1 MVSHSTFPF
10 FKTLYIIKGENM
22 KKKILDLL
30 DKILMM
36 GIMLGVLI
44 FILYPF
50 ISVFKTSLI
59 DNGSIDL
66 SYFSFVKTEYYL
78 IKNSITTG
86 IYTTMLS
93 TVFSIMIAVYFYISN
108 NRVKKLIMGILMLT
122 IISPPFVTSL
132 SYIRLFGRRGF
143 ITYKLLGLS
152 ISPYGQLG
160 IVLMQSLGFTSMN
173 AMLLIGYLN
182 QLDKT
187 LIESARSLGARTTD
201 IIKDIILPLMG
212 SAITV
217 VMLLSFIR
225 SLADFSTPRIIG
237 GAFNVLATEAYLSVI
252 AKGNIRRAATIS
264 VILFI
269 PAIIVF
275 ILYMT
280 KFQTISMSQHGTSSG
295 EGVSIKREG
304 FLYNFMKIGAI
315 FFLVWISIQY
325 IAIIMSAFTDMNK
338 GEIYFTLDHFREGKI
353 SIMSTFPRTIF
364 VAFIAGIFSSI
375 IGLLL
380 EYYGFIRNY
389 KSMKIIDFIATMPY
403 IVPGTFFGIG
413 YILAFNKKP
422 LELTGTILI
431 VILNVIFRQ
440 LPFASKVGYS
450 ALTQINRDIINSA
463 KDLGGHNI
471 YVIKDLIIPL
481 SKSGLY
487 IAFVNGFTSTMTTIG
502 SIIFLIYPKQ
512 KLATMVM
519 FDVIESGKYGV
530 GSVIAFLIILVCLIV
545 NGLYYVLL
553 SRREKN
559 IDVS

>member
-1 MVSHSTFPF
+1 MR
-10 FKTLYIIKGENM
+10 N
-22 KKKILDLL
+22 KILDSL
-30 DKILMM
+30 DKILM
-36 GIMLGVLI
+36 ISILASVVI

-50 ISVFKTSLI
+50 ISVFSTSLME
-59 DNGSIDL
+59 NGSIDL
-66 SYFSFVKTEYYL
+66 SYFSFVKKESYL

-86 IYTTMLS
+86 IYTTILS
-93 TVFSIMIAVYFYISN
+93 TLFSIMIAVYSYTSRD
-108 NRVKKLIMGILMLT
+108 RVKKIILGILMLT

-132 SYIRLFGRRGF
+132 SYIRLFGRRG
-143 ITYKLLGLS
+143 IISYGLLGLS

-160 IVLMQSLGFTSMN
+160 IVLMQSLAFTSMN
-173 AMLLIGYLN
+173 AILLIGYLN

-187 LIESARSLGARTTD
+187 LIESARSLGAKTTD
-201 IIKDIILPLMG
+201 IIKDIFLPLMRP
-212 SAITV
+212 AITV

-252 AKGNIRRAATIS
+252 AKGDIRRAATIS

-280 KFQTISMSQHGTSSG
+280 KFQTVAMSQHGTSSG

-304 FLYNFMKIGAI
+304 LLYNLMKIGAI
-315 FFLVWISIQY
+315 FFLVWIIMQY
-325 IAIIMSAFTDMNK
+325 ASIIMSAFTDMYK
-338 GEIYFTLDHFREGKI
+338 GKMYFTLDHFRESKI
-353 SIMSTFPRTIF
+353 SVMDTFPRTIF
-364 VAFIAGIFSSI
+364 VSLVAGIVSSVIGI
-375 IGLLL
+375 IL
-380 EYYGFIRNY
+380 EYYAFIRNY

-413 YILAFNKKP
+413 YILAFNKPP
-422 LELTGTILI
+422 LKLTGTLLI
-431 VILNVIFRQ
+431 VILNVTFRQ

-450 ALTQINRDIINSA
+450 TLTQINRDTINSV
-463 KDLGGHNI
+463 KDLGGHDLH
-471 YVIKDLIIPL
+471 VIKDIILPL

-487 IAFVNGFTSTMTTIG
+487 ISFVNGFTSTMTTIG

-512 KLATMVM
+512 KLATMIM

-530 GSVIAFLIILVCLIV
+530 GSVIAFLIILTCLMV
-545 NGLYYVLL
+545 NGLYFFLL
-553 SRREKN
+553 SRKGKDK
-559 IDVS
+559 DVSYSI

>member
-1 MVSHSTFPF
+1 MR
-10 FKTLYIIKGENM
+10 
-22 KKKILDLL
+22 KKLLDSL
-30 DKILMM
+30 DKILM
-36 GIMLGVLI
+36 ITIILSVLI

-50 ISVFKTSLI
+50 ISVFITSLME
-59 DNGSIDL
+59 NGRIDL
-66 SYFSFVKTEYYL
+66 SYFSFVKDEAYL

-86 IYTTMLS
+86 IYSTILS
-93 TVFSIMIAVYFYISN
+93 TLFSIMIAVYFYISTD
-108 NRVKKLIMGILMLT
+108 RVKKIITAILMLT

-143 ITYKLLGLS
+143 ITYGLLGLS

-173 AMLLIGYLN
+173 AILLMGYLK
-182 QLDKT
+182 QIDKT
-187 LIESARSLGARTTD
+187 LIESARSLGAKTTD
-201 IIKDIILPLMG
+201 IIKDIILPLMKP
-212 SAITV
+212 SITV

-237 GAFNVLATEAYLSVI
+237 GAFNVLATEAYLSII
-252 AKGNIRRAATIS
+252 AKGDIRRAATIS

-280 KFQTISMSQHGTSSG
+280 KFQSLAMSQHGTNSG
-295 EGVSIKREG
+295 EGISIKRDG
-304 FLYNFMKIGAI
+304 YLYNLMKTGAI
-315 FFLVWISIQY
+315 FFLVWILIQY
-325 IAIIMSAFTDMNK
+325 ASIIMSAFTDIYK
-338 GEIYFTLDHFREGKI
+338 GKMYFTLNHFRESKI
-353 SIMSTFPRTIF
+353 NVLDTFPRTIF
-364 VAFIAGIFSSI
+364 VALIAGIASSV
-375 IGLLL
+375 IGLIL

-413 YILAFNKKP
+413 YILAFNRPP
-422 LELTGTILI
+422 LELTGTLLI
-431 VILNVIFRQ
+431 VILNVTFRQ

-450 ALTQINRDIINSA
+450 TLTQINRDTINSV
-463 KDLGGHNI
+463 KDLGGHDCH
-471 YVIKDLIIPL
+471 VIKDIILPL

-487 IAFVNGFTSTMTTIG
+487 ISFVNGFTSTMTTIG

-530 GSVIAFLIILVCLIV
+530 GSVIAFLIILVCLMV
-545 NGLYYVLL
+545 NGLYYLLL
-553 SRREKN
+553 SRKEKKK
-559 IDVS
+559 DVSYSIGLN

>member
-1 MVSHSTFPF
+1 MR
-10 FKTLYIIKGENM
+10 
-22 KKKILDLL
+22 KKILDSL
-30 DKILMM
+30 DKILM
-36 GIMLGVLI
+36 IIIILSVLI

-50 ISVFKTSLI
+50 VSVFMTSLLE
-59 DNGSIDL
+59 DGNVDL
-66 SYFSFVKTEYYL
+66 SYFTFVKEESYL

-86 IYTTMLS
+86 IYSTILS
-93 TVFSIMIAVYFYISN
+93 TLLSIMVAVYSYTSTDK
-108 NRVKKLIMGILMLT
+108 VKKIIMAILMLT

-143 ITYKLLGLS
+143 ITHGLLGLS
-152 ISPYGQLG
+152 VSPYGQLG

-173 AMLLIGYLN
+173 AILLIGYLK

-187 LIESARSLGARTTD
+187 LIESARSLGAKTTD
-201 IIKDIILPLMG
+201 IIKDIILPLIIP
-212 SAITV
+212 AITV

-275 ILYMT
+275 IIYMT
-280 KFQTISMSQHGTSSG
+280 KFNTVAMSQHGTSSG
-295 EGVSIKREG
+295 QGISIKREG
-304 FLYNFMKIGAI
+304 FLYNLIKFGAI
-315 FFLVWISIQY
+315 FFLAWILIQY
-325 IAIIMSAFTDMNK
+325 SSIIMSAFTDMHQ
-338 GEIYFTLDHFREGKI
+338 GEMYFTLDHFRDSKLSVI
-353 SIMSTFPRTIF
+353 TTFPRTIF
-364 VAFIAGIFSSI
+364 VSLIAGLVSSI
-375 IGLLL
+375 IGLIL
-380 EYYGFIRNY
+380 EYYAFIRNY

-413 YILAFNKKP
+413 YILAFNGPP
-422 LELTGTILI
+422 LELTGTLLI
-431 VILNVIFRQ
+431 VILNVTFRQ

-450 ALTQINRDIINSA
+450 TLTQINKDSINSV
-463 KDLGGHNI
+463 KDLGGHNLH
-471 YVIKDLIIPL
+471 VIRDIILPL
-481 SKSGLY
+481 SKSGIY
-487 IAFVNGFTSTMTTIG
+487 ISFVNGFTSTMTTIG

-530 GSVIAFLIILVCLIV
+530 GSVIAFLIILTCLFV
-545 NGLYYVLL
+545 NGMYFFLL
-553 SRREKN
+553 SRKEK
-559 IDVS
+559 IKHVS